1 MSTHRKIPRLEDD
14 RIELGATGGRVFSI
28 SLIVGVVGMAAALV
42 FGLRDG
48 DGLVRFG
55 HAYQVAYAW
64 YLSLS
69 LGALFFVAIQHVT
82 RASWSVVVRRL
93 AEVMAANLIW
103 LALLSIPML
112 LLAPKLLPWA
122 SGHGH
127 ITPELLEH
135 KRPYLNLTFFYIRW
149 VAYFV
154 VWTGYALWFWR
165 RSVQQDETG
174 DPQISLSMERKSGLA
189 LMLYAVTV
197 TLASYDI
204 LMSMDPSWFSTMFGP
219 YFFAGGVVAF
229 YAVLT
234 VLTFWLQGQGF
245 VQRVIHEEHLH
256 DYGKLMFAFV
266 FFWAYL
272 AFSQYM
278 LIWYA
283 NIPEETAWFLRRQE
297 NGWEWFGLALV
308 FGHWLLPFAGLI
320 SRFAK
325 RSRSLLLFWAVWI
338 LAMHWVDLY
347 WVVMPEVQP
356 TNPAPHLIDLLC
368 MVGLGGL
375 WVAGLAFLAK
385 GRSLVPKRDPRLQD
399 SLGFEN
405 A

>member
-1 MSTHRKIPRLEDD
+1 MSGHRQVPRLEDD
-14 RIELGATGGRVFSI
+14 RIELGAAGGRLFQV
-28 SLIVGVVGMAAALV
+28 SLVIGVVSMVAALLL
-42 FGLRDG
+42 GMRDG
-48 DGLVRFG
+48 DGLTRFG
-55 HAYQVAYAW
+55 HSYQVAYAW

-103 LALLSIPML
+103 LALLSIPLL
-112 LLAPKLLPWA
+112 LLAPKLLPWL

-127 ITPELLEH
+127 ITAELLEH

-149 VAYFV
+149 VAYFAI
-154 VWTGYALWFWR
+154 WIGYALFFWR
-165 RSVQQDETG
+165 KSLQQDESG
-174 DPQISLSMERKSGLA
+174 DPQISLSLERKSGLA

-219 YFFAGGVVAF
+219 YYFAGGVVSF

-234 VLTFWLQGQGF
+234 VLTFWLQGQGIMKN
-245 VQRVIHEEHLH
+245 VIHEEHLH

-283 NIPEETAWFLRRQE
+283 NIPEETQWFLRRQE
-297 NGWEWFGLALV
+297 NGWEWFGLTLV

-325 RSRSLLLFWAVWI
+325 RNRPMLLFWAVWI
-338 LAMHWVDLY
+338 LVMHWVDLY

-356 TNPAPHLIDLLC
+356 TNPMPVLTDLFC
-368 MVGLGGL
+368 MIGLGGL
-375 WVAGLAFLAK
+375 WIAGLAFFAR